1 MERSEIKAVIESLIF
16 VSEEPVTID
25 LITMVLEECELKK
38 KEIREL
44 LEEIQKDYEEN
55 ESRGIR
61 IVEVAGGYQFRT
73 KPTAADW
80 IKKLNVPKPVRL
92 SQPALE
98 TLSIVAY
105 RQPIMR
111 SEIENIRGVDTGGVL
126 KTLLEKGLVRIVGK
140 SDDVGH
146 PLLYATTKEFL
157 ETFSLS
163 SLKDLPTLKDV
174 EDLEVRDRVGGL
186 SRQEGDDV
194 ELNGVGQVVE
204 EYKEMVSAYKPDP
217 DKMAEDGRSIQ
228 NLEESVKRL
237 RKLEKEIFPKPKE
250 EIQAVRKEGEDAL
263 PEGAVAP
270 EGTSAPTP
278 EESPVD
284 SAPETDETTTPQDP
298 SRVD

>member
-44 LEEIQKDYEEN
+44 LEEVQKDYEEN

-61 IVEVAGGYQFRT
+61 ILEVAGGYQFRT

-146 PLLYATTKEFL
+146 PLLYATTKDFL
-157 ETFSLS
+157 EMFSLT
-163 SLKDLPTLKDV
+163 SLKDLPTLRDV
-174 EDLEVRDRVGGL
+174 EDLDVRDRVGGL

-217 DKMAEDGRSIQ
+217 DKMAEDGRTIQ

-237 RKLEKEIFPKPKE
+237 RKLEKEIFPKAKE
-250 EIQAVRKEGEDAL
+250 EIQAVPKEGGEAL

-270 EGTSAPTP
+270 EGESAPAP
-278 EESPVD
+278 AENPVD
-284 SAPETDETTTPQDP
+284 SAPATDETTPPQDP